1 VISFNIPA
9 PIRKVYDQYKD
20 LFDDCDLNYKSATN
34 LISLFA
40 FCFKTLS
47 DFVRAFPGSYSVSS
61 LSRDVQDFKPNRFIR
76 RMQKSILRKYK
87 GEFNSDDFAFAID
100 DTANPKYGDGIFRN
114 FPFRSSSGH
123 YHGQK
128 ILALVLVDIKRNIA
142 IPISYAF
149 LTGKKDPHHIPAPS
163 VALRLLKEA
172 LVVGFPC
179 LPVLTDS
186 WFDSV
191 DFIREIK
198 GMNLKFCGE
207 IKSNRLV
214 RNNPGPRV
222 PWSHLQ
228 SLFKEKSRSR
238 LTSRKSQKRRREKR
252 GKSFSE
258 LILYLK
264 NLGSPL
270 NIVAVYNR
278 MNGINAFAY
287 YATTDLTMSGEKLW
301 QYSRARWSI
310 ECLFRDLKQNLSFGC
325 IPCEGE
331 PGADLAVCIPF
342 MLITSIRLDSSAVW
356 KIDKLITIGKMLS
369 QLKEDALSTSI
380 DFLIHNPNHEK
391 VSIFKARRSNV
402 RAKPTNLCGKDSLDK
417 CA

>member
-1 VISFNIPA
+1 MISFNIPS
-9 PIRKVYDQYKD
+9 PIRKMYDQYKD
-20 LFDDCDLNYKSATN
+20 LFNECGLNYTSATN

-40 FCFKTLS
+40 FGFKTLS
-47 DFVRAFPGSYSVSS
+47 DFVRGFPGSYSVSS
-61 LSRDVQDFKPNRFIR
+61 LSRNVQEFRPNRFIR

-87 GEFNSDDFAFAID
+87 GEFNCNDFVFAID
-100 DTANPKYGDGIFRN
+100 DTANPKYGDRIFRN
-114 FPFRSSSGH
+114 FKFHSSSGH

-128 ILALVLVDIKRNIA
+128 ILALVLVDIKRNIS

-149 LTGKKDPHHIPAPS
+149 LTGKKDSHHVPAPS

-172 LVVGFPC
+172 LTIGFPHF
-179 LPVLTDS
+179 PVITDS

-191 DFIREIK
+191 NFIREVK
-198 GMNLKFCGE
+198 KMKLKFCGE

-214 RNNPGPRV
+214 RSNPGPTV
-222 PWSHLQ
+222 PWSHLK
-228 SLFKEKSRSR
+228 SLFKEKPRSR
-238 LTSRKSQKRRREKR
+238 LNSRKKQKRRREKR

-258 LILYLK
+258 FILYLK

-270 NIVAVYNR
+270 KIIAVYNR
-278 MNGINAFAY
+278 MNGANAFAY

-310 ECLFRDLKQNLSFGC
+310 ECLFRDLKQNLSFGRV
-325 IPCEGE
+325 PCEGE

-342 MLITSIRLDSSAVW
+342 MLITSIRLDSSAIW
-356 KIDKLITIGKMLS
+356 KTDKTTTIGKTLS

-380 DFLIHNPNHEK
+380 DFLIHSPNHEK
-391 VSIFKARRSNV
+391 VCIFKARRANV
-402 RAKPTNLCGKDSLDK
+402 GAKPRNHCGNNLLDK